1 MSRLGQLPG
10 ELMPKRAC
18 KGSDAAPLKDRLGLQ
33 MEPPSA
39 SSPQRADLLPLRA
52 PGTLPRPGSL
62 YRDGMHVDLQWHFHD
77 MHKLLYAFEGAI
89 EVESTRG
96 RNLIPRQLAAWIPAG
111 VPHCT
116 SIHGIRWVSVF
127 FTPGM
132 VNDPEQRVRTVM
144 VSSLMREML
153 REAMRWQLDGP
164 DSAVRTAFF
173 DAMGKLCG
181 EWIAREANLFL
192 PTSKDV
198 RVKHVLDYTAQ
209 RMDLNLAAVCQHVG
223 MSVRSLRRHL
233 KAETGMTWED
243 YRHRSRLLHAI
254 SLLSET
260 DEPVSEIAARC
271 GFESPSAFA
280 RVFRLQM
287 SESPRDYRHRVMG
300 AAHDEGPRAGT

>member
-1 MSRLGQLPG
+1 MRDSKAADLP
-10 ELMPKRAC
+10 
-18 KGSDAAPLKDRLGLQ
+18 SVSDRLWPDA
-33 MEPPSA
+33 EFPSA
-39 SSPQRADLLPLRA
+39 SSPQGADLLPLFPAGAA
-52 PGTLPRPGSL
+52 PKPGSL

-127 FTPGM
+127 FPTEM
-132 VNDPEQRVRTVM
+132 VVDPEQRVRTVM
-144 VSSLMREML
+144 VSALMREMM
-153 REAMRWQLDGP
+153 REAMRWPLDRPGC
-164 DSAVRTAFF
+164 AVRTAFF
-173 DAMGKLCG
+173 DAMGKLCD

-192 PTSKDV
+192 PTSKDA
-198 RVKHVLDYTAQ
+198 RVKRILDYTAQ
-209 RMDLNLAAVCQHVG
+209 RMDLNLAAVCKHVG

-243 YRHRSRLLHAI
+243 YRHRSRLLQAI
-254 SLLSET
+254 SLLSEK

-280 RVFRLQM
+280 RVFRREM
-287 SESPRDYRHRVMG
+287 GESPRDYRHRLTG
-300 AAHDEGPRAGT
+300 AAHDENSPRTRT

>member
-1 MSRLGQLPG
+1 
-10 ELMPKRAC
+10 MPKSAR
-18 KGSDAAPLKDRLGLQ
+18 KAADLTPLKDRLWPHL
-33 MEPPSA
+33 EFPSA
-39 SSPQRADLLPLRA
+39 RSPQSAGLLSLLV
-52 PGTLPRPGSL
+52 PGTVPRPGSI

-127 FTPGM
+127 FTDDM
-132 VNDPEQRVRTVM
+132 VDDPEKRVRTVM
-144 VSSLMREML
+144 VSALMREMM
-153 REAMRWQLDGP
+153 REAMRWPLDGVDCP
-164 DSAVRTAFF
+164 VRTAFF

-192 PTSKDV
+192 PSSKDP
-198 RVKHVLDYTAQ
+198 RVKRLLDYTAQ
-209 RMDLNLAAVCQHVG
+209 RMDLNLAAVCKHVG

-243 YRHRSRLLHAI
+243 YRHRSRLLQAI

-280 RVFRLQM
+280 RVFRHQM
-287 SESPRDYRHRVMG
+287 GESPRDYRHRIMG
-300 AAHDEGPRAGT
+300 ATHDEHIS

>member
-1 MSRLGQLPG
+1 VRSAVNP
-10 ELMPKRAC
+10 E
-18 KGSDAAPLKDRLGLQ
+18 PLKDRLRLNIQ
-33 MEPPSA
+33 LPSA
-39 SSPQRADLLPLRA
+39 SSPQRANLLPLRA
-52 PGTLPRPGSL
+52 PGMIPRPGSL

-127 FTPGM
+127 FTTEM
-132 VNDPEQRVRTVM
+132 VDDTEQRVRTVM
-144 VSSLMREML
+144 VSTLMREMM
-153 REAMRWQLDGP
+153 REAMRWPLDGL
-164 DSAVRTAFF
+164 DNAVRASFF

-181 EWIAREANLFL
+181 EWIAREAKLFL
-192 PTSKDV
+192 PTSTDP

-209 RMDLNLAAVCQHVG
+209 RMDLNLAAVCKHVG

-233 KAETGMTWED
+233 KGETGMTWED
-243 YRHRSRLLHAI
+243 YRHRSRLLQAI

-260 DEPVSEIAARC
+260 GEPVSEIAARC

-280 RVFRLQM
+280 RVFRRQM
-287 SESPRDYRHRVMG
+287 GESPRDYRHRVMG
-300 AAHDEGPRAGT
+300 AA